1 MPKSLAIIAF
11 CVAFLLGVA
20 WVSGPAMVPLAVAS
34 MLVQWTAFV
43 PAYLSPPER
52 YYDITGTF
60 TYLLL
65 LSLALMW
72 GSLDARSLLLAA
84 MVLVWAVRLGTFL
97 FRRIQ
102 REGKDGRFDD
112 IKPDPGRFAVAWTLQ
127 GVWVFLTAI
136 AALIA
141 IVAPAGPELGGRDLV
156 GLLLWGGG
164 FGLEVMADTQKTAFR
179 ADPAHEGRF
188 IDTGVWAWSRH
199 PNYAGEI
206 TLWTGVLV
214 LASSSFT
221 QPGQWVALVSPVFI
235 YLLLTRV
242 SGVPM
247 LEKRSDARWGGQPDY
262 EAYKARTPVLWP
274 RPPR

>member
-1 MPKSLAIIAF
+1 MRNGRPKSKRNK
-11 CVAFLLGVA
+11 
-20 WVSGPAMVPLAVAS
+20 
-34 MLVQWTAFV
+34 FV
-43 PAYLSPPER
+43 
-52 YYDITGTF
+52 
-60 TYLLL
+60 
-65 LSLALMW
+65 
-72 GSLDARSLLLAA
+72 
-84 MVLVWAVRLGTFL
+84 
-97 FRRIQ
+97 
-102 REGKDGRFDD
+102 
-112 IKPDPGRFAVAWTLQ
+112 
-127 GVWVFLTAI
+127 
-136 AALIA
+136 
-141 IVAPAGPELGGRDLV
+141 
-156 GLLLWGGG
+156 
-164 FGLEVMADTQKTAFR
+164 R

-242 SGVPM
+242 SGLPM
-247 LEKRSDARWGGQPDY
+247 LEERSDARWGGQPDY